1 MKKQYNAF
9 TLIELLIVMAVIV
22 ILMGIGLLGGRF
34 VIKRAH
40 KTEHQA
46 ILADVVKATEAYN
59 LDNGK
64 YPEIGIGSGQFYTYD
79 ELMRSYL
86 DAGYLDHFSY
96 GQPATFYYVDPANNS
111 GGGGYYVCVSN
122 TSDSYM
128 VCDGPGAPSTTP
140 TFTGTAGT
148 DYIMSEPPQHLSP

>member
-46 ILADVVKATEAYN
+46 ILADLVKATESYN
-59 LDNGK
+59 LDNAG
-64 YPEIGIGSGQFYTYD
+64 YPEVGPGHYD
-79 ELMRSYL
+79 TFSALMADYEN
-86 DAGYLDHFSY
+86 AKYLDHPFDDTH
-96 GQPATFYYVDPANNS
+96 GQAATFYYV
-111 GGGGYYVCVSN
+111 VSPVN
-122 TSDSYM
+122 DSYYFCAENTADNYV
-128 VCDGPGAPSTTP
+128 VCDGPDAPSPADAPDTS
-140 TFTGTAGT
+140 AGNVISSV
-148 DYIMSEPPQHLSP
+148 YN